1 MMSNKLIKNLLSG
14 ILQIL
19 FFLLG
24 LAIVIGG
31 FKSFMYLCFSGEATL
46 QGSIYGTLMFVLCVS
61 YFIII
66 KSLIEV
72 LNSSEYSLFVKEN
85 VKRFKL
91 IGYLLLLNSI
101 IEFISTFGTTGEGM
115 RFIDLGFGFYFT
127 VPVFVYFITSL
138 MSFVVADGF
147 IKAIKIKEDND
158 LTI

>member
-1 MMSNKLIKNLLSG
+1 MMSNKLIKNLLSS
-14 ILQIL
+14 ILHIL

-24 LAIVIGG
+24 LVIVTGG
-31 FKSFMYLCFSGEATL
+31 FKSFIYLCFSGEATL
-46 QGSIYGTLMFVLCVS
+46 QGSIYGTLMFILGVS
-61 YFIII
+61 YFVII

-85 VKRFKL
+85 VKRFRL

-101 IEFISTFGTTGEGM
+101 IEFISTFGTTGKGM
-115 RFIDLGFGFYFT
+115 RFLDLGFGFYFT

-147 IKAIKIKEDND
+147 TKAIKIKEEND